1 MARKP
6 KSKPAAESSRADER
20 RETYRKH
27 EIIFPA
33 DERRKRIFIDGRP
46 VRYGQAGD
54 EYYLDVYAYDR
65 GKSLQDAI
73 KRYLDYRDGLP
84 VAGKEK

>member
-1 MARKP
+1 MGRKP
-6 KSKPAAESSRADER
+6 KSHPAAESSRADAR

-33 DERRKRIFIDGRP
+33 DEQRKRIYIDGRP

-54 EYYLDVYAYDR
+54 QFYLDVYAYDR
-65 GKSLQDAI
+65 GKSLKDVI
-73 KRYLDYRDGLP
+73 KRYLDYRDGIR
-84 VAGKEK
+84 VAAEKK